1 MFRGKKVKH
10 LGAPRHET
18 ANNPRTSDGVDH
30 IRDDLDR
37 RGWSQR
43 DLADRAKVGESTIFR
58 LLKGEYTTKT
68 LRKVERA
75 LGIDPTDATALAA
88 TFARIEYGGYSREL
102 YSYYERDYVCVR
114 SSFTDAACVT
124 VYPMRISWDEDTGA
138 LVFRDQNKGYEQS
151 GVITVPTGTQ
161 FLHFVT
167 LDRGSARLITAYHM
181 PENDLV
187 IRGMVMTFANPQG
200 RKLQPAA
207 ASIVMFP
214 LSDAQGDAGVH
225 GGADGADCDP
235 AAPLEGVKGIVAR
248 SDPRAAAAVAV
259 LDEMGG
265 QPMFLES

>member
-1 MFRGKKVKH
+1 M
-10 LGAPRHET
+10 
-18 ANNPRTSDGVDH
+18 NDISDDAAIER

-37 RGWSQR
+37 LGWSQR
-43 DLADRAKVGESTIFR
+43 DLADKALVGESTIFR
-58 LLKGEYTTKT
+58 LLKGEYSTKT

-75 LGIDPTDATALAA
+75 LGIDPTDVTALAA

-102 YSYYERDYVCVR
+102 YSYYEQNYICVR
-114 SSFTDAACVT
+114 QSFADSDRLT
-124 VYPMRISWDEDTGA
+124 VYPMSISWDEDTGA
-138 LVFRDQNKGYEQS
+138 LVFRDHNKGYEQS

-207 ASIVMFP
+207 APIVMFP
-214 LSDAQGDAGVH
+214 VDDAKIGS
-225 GGADGADCDP
+225 
-235 AAPLEGVKGIVAR
+235 AAAELEGVSGMIPID
-248 SDPRAAAAVAV
+248 DPRAAGAVKV
-259 LDEMGG
+259 LNAIGT
-265 QPMFLES
+265 QPVFLED

>member
-1 MFRGKKVKH
+1 MS
-10 LGAPRHET
+10 GA
-18 ANNPRTSDGVDH
+18 SDDPALER

-37 RGWSQR
+37 MGWSQR
-43 DLADRAKVGESTIFR
+43 DLADKALVGESTIFR
-58 LLKGEYTTKT
+58 LLKGEYSTKT

-102 YSYYERDYVCVR
+102 YSYYEQSYVCVR
-114 SSFTDAACVT
+114 PSFADADRLT
-124 VYPMRISWDEDTGA
+124 VYPMSIAWDEDTGA

-207 ASIVMFP
+207 SPIVMFP
-214 LSDAQGDAGVH
+214 LDDERDNAVAK
-225 GGADGADCDP
+225 A
-235 AAPLEGVKGIVAR
+235 LEGVVGLIAAD
-248 SDPRAAAAVAV
+248 DPRATGAVQVLADIAV
-259 LDEMGG
+259 SPVFLDE
-265 QPMFLES
+265 